1 MFKIGDTL
9 QETNETKKLNAFVAD
24 IEHSLIN
31 NRVVTPEV
39 SALYVSNESYHDDAS
54 VRVINNAVSGL
65 GTIISEAVG
74 KFYGKKKVYNYKTKS
89 NEDVNIS
96 LESHRLNACVYAGLG
111 IKEIGTFLTKST
123 PSIATR
129 IEGSSR
135 TIMGLES
142 DDTLMQRSDS
152 ILKRLGQ
159 EAYNESENRKSLA
172 YTIAFNYQATE
183 QDQLA
188 ELFFPTITIPPDNVG
203 FTITVT
209 LMMVMNDIKRD
220 ISGALSNYNKINII
234 RAIQNPD
241 ILQNDMTA
249 NVPVYRSQ
257 SANKFVSSN
266 LVPSYPLTLEDGSIV
281 QTAPIACGV
290 QFDLLALCQTDAI
303 LSAGNLDITD
313 SINPAIKL
321 KKVYISVTGS
331 VTGSG
336 GVVTPVVDILSFD
349 TLDLPYSEFN
359 YAPQGNYKNMLVNFT
374 TNSLVIDENTKQVD
388 GSELSALSIIKTD
401 SLRVRLQLSVS
412 GTINIETGDAILYPG
427 TVSLFNVEDATGLPI
442 SITSQPAAAL
452 AVLLTPPNSI
462 MFGWDQKSY
471 RDNANRRQR
480 GQLIDHTIFNQIYNV
495 PLRSPVTALR
505 PTTTDS
511 SNDASDLRSLIYV
524 TRTRTSNQAVAKLLE
539 IQKTLKNYVATSSA
553 LEDSYG
559 FGPEILGIGRY
570 YVIPTYYEPT
580 GPIDI
585 QTIVNN
591 ISSETLMADF
601 SAALVTQIRQY
612 VLAMYVHSQYQA
624 AADCI
629 FGGNAPVPTVIVAT
643 DPIIANYIMIA
654 GDLRTL
660 GNEFDFTVAHSTNK
674 NIKGKIFI
682 SFGVFD
688 ESRNTAV
695 HPLQFGNMLWSPELT
710 LILPIARDGSTSK
723 EVTVQPRFIHIGNLP
738 ILSVLTLTNIEAITT
753 KMALWNVP
761 TTLTTVSTPY
771 TPPPD
776 IQITGKTI

>member
-1 MFKIGDTL
+1 MFKIEKHTTSTTDD
-9 QETNETKKLNAFVAD
+9 QKLYGFVAD
-24 IEHSLIN
+24 IERSLIN
-31 NRVVTPEV
+31 NRIVTDDV
-39 SALYVSNESYHDDAS
+39 SNLYVSNETYHDDNN
-54 VRVINNAVSGL
+54 VRIINTAVENL
-65 GTIISEAVG
+65 GTLISESAK
-74 KFYGKKKVYNYKTKS
+74 KFYGKKKVYDHRTKTN
-89 NEDVNIS
+89 NEINVS
-96 LESHRLNACVYAGLG
+96 LEEHRINASIYAGLG
-111 IKEIGTFLTKST
+111 TKAPATFLSKSVPT
-123 PSIATR
+123 ITTS

-142 DDTLMQRSDS
+142 DDTFMQRSDS
-152 ILKRLGQ
+152 IIRRLGQ

-183 QDQLA
+183 QDQLG

-209 LMMVMNDIKRD
+209 LMMVMNDVKRD
-220 ISGALSNYNKINII
+220 ISGALTNYNKINII

-249 NVPVYRSQ
+249 NVPVYRTQ
-257 SANKFVSSN
+257 SANKFVSSS
-266 LVPSYPLTLEDGSIV
+266 LVPSSNLVLEDGSIV
-281 QTAPIACGV
+281 PTAPLACGI
-290 QFDLLALCQTDAI
+290 QFDLLALSQTDAI
-303 LSAGNLDITD
+303 LANGNLDISD

-321 KKVYISVTGS
+321 KNVYVSVTGS
-331 VTGSG
+331 VTVGQ
-336 GVVTPVVDILSFD
+336 VTSQVTDVLSFK
-349 TLDLPYSEFN
+349 TVDLPYSEFN
-359 YAPQGNYKNMLVNFT
+359 FAPQGNYRNMLLNFT
-374 TNSLVIDENTKQVD
+374 TNSLVVNEHTLQAD
-388 GSELSALSIIKTD
+388 GSPLVVLSSIATNH
-401 SLRVRLQLSVS
+401 LRVRLQLTVS
-412 GTINIETGDAILYPG
+412 GTMNIETGDTIVYPG
-427 TVSLFNVEDATGLPI
+427 TVSLFSVDDVNGLPI
-442 SITSQPAAAL
+442 PFTSQPAAAL
-452 AVLLTPPNSI
+452 LTLLSSPNVS
-462 MFGWDQKSY
+462 MFGYDLKSY

-480 GQLIDHTIFNQIYNV
+480 GQLIDQTLFNQVYNV

-511 SNDASDLRSLIYV
+511 TNDVSDLKSLIQV
-524 TRTRTSNQAVAKLLE
+524 TRTRTSNQAVAELLN
-539 IQKTLKNYVATSSA
+539 IQNTLKNYVASPNA

-559 FGPEILGIGRY
+559 FGPEILGVGRY
-570 YVIPTYYEPT
+570 YVIPTYFEPT
-580 GPIDI
+580 APIDI

-629 FGGNAPVPTVIVAT
+629 FGGNSPVPRVIVGT
-643 DPIIANYIMIA
+643 DPIIANYIMLE

-660 GNEFDFTVAHSTNK
+660 GNEFDFTVAHTTNK
-674 NIKGKIFI
+674 YMKGKIFI
-682 SFGVFD
+682 SFGIFD
-688 ESRNTAV
+688 ESRNTSV

-710 LILPIARDGSTSK
+710 LILPIARDGGTSK
-723 EVTVQPRFIHIGNLP
+723 EITVQPRFKHIGNLP

-753 KMALWNVP
+753 KMALWNSP
-761 TTLTTVSTPY
+761 TTLTISSSSY